1 MTVWLFSLQIDQ
13 IFDSRISREEA
24 LLCYSCYFCIFWPR
38 PLCQVPLPDNVQ
50 LQQQNCQPADPPAEN
65 RTKPAEKQID
75 AHLWTI
81 VAFQASSVLSEYPN
95 RVSRKIA
102 LRRISELWNCIPILR
117 SLRENRW
124 QTSSQT
130 ALHSTGMGMCIRIP
144 SLQHIQH
151 THTNGK
157 KRTQVPSSTKPLQ
170 HSLLRPQHLTNH
182 L

>member
-130 ALHSTGMGMCIRIP
+130 ALHSTGMAIVSASLRHNIYNIHTDSNEKNKPKFHHPQNLSNTPFSGP
-144 SLQHIQH
+144 SF
-151 THTNGK
+151 
-157 KRTQVPSSTKPLQ
+157 
-170 HSLLRPQHLTNH
+170 
-182 L
+182 